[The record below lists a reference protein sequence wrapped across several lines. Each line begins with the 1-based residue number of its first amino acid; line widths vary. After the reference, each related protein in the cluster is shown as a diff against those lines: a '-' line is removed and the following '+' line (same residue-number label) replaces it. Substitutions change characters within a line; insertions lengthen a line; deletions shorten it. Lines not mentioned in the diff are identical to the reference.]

1 MGTAKCVRD
10 GALGGFG
17 ETSLMTSSPKQDA
30 AQFLRFVALGGVA
43 AAVNFGSRFLYSAA
57 LPFEIAIIAAYF
69 TAATVGFLLF
79 RTFVFP
85 GSLRPI
91 REQTIAF
98 LIVSL
103 AGMAQTWGISVLI
116 ARVVWPAI
124 GLPGPREA
132 IAHLVGICVP
142 MITSYFGHKRLTFA
156 RK

>member
-1 MGTAKCVRD
+1 
-10 GALGGFG
+10 
-17 ETSLMTSSPKQDA
+17 MTRSPKQGA
-30 AQFLRFVALGGVA
+30 AQFLRFVARGGVA
-43 AAVNFGSRFLYSAA
+43 AAVNFGSRFLYSTVM
-57 LPFEIAIIAAYF
+57 PFEIAIIAAYF
-69 TAATVGFLLF
+69 TAATIGFLSF
-79 RTFVFP
+79 RKFVFP

-116 ARVVWPAI
+116 ARIIWPVI

-132 IAHLVGICVP
+132 IAHLAGICVP
-142 MITSYFGHKRLTFA
+142 MVTSYFGHKRLTFA